1 LQTLFAIRG
10 RHQKNVTLPPDHV
23 SQGFFMTYE
32 EFASELPL
40 HRTMV
45 FESAEKREEALQGY
59 GINHEVRQLGKG
71 KFRSDLAVRGT
82 EQAELFSC
90 RMNKAVSISLKPAVG
105 MVGFLLARSANGQYS
120 ASGEN
125 VANDKLLVLPN
136 GSGTEIVAPDLAGVD
151 AIFVSESRFIEMTE
165 VLCPTFIRPERM
177 AVIEG
182 NAAQLHAL
190 RKAVIR
196 MVCDPDFE
204 PDHGLVSN
212 LFAATIAWM
221 ENPSSHAVPEDLLVN
236 GARTRTA
243 KLAQEFIQEHYRE
256 AVHIEDLCRVTGIGV
271 RTLQRCFR
279 EYFKMTIT
287 DYLNT
292 VRLNSAHRELAAAH
306 RSQESVTKIALR
318 HGFTHLGRF
327 SVKFRE
333 HFGESPSA
341 TLATRDGRKSHS
353 KEISATTFVDA
364 ANTFS

>member
-1 LQTLFAIRG
+1 
-10 RHQKNVTLPPDHV
+10 
-23 SQGFFMTYE
+23 MTYE
-32 EFASELPL
+32 EFASDLPL
-40 HRTMV
+40 HRTTI
-45 FESAEKREEALQGY
+45 FEYAEEREETLRRY
-59 GINHEVRQLGKG
+59 GINHEARQLGQG
-71 KFRSDLAVRGT
+71 VFRSDLVARS
-82 EQAELFSC
+82 AERVHLLSC
-90 RMNKAVSISLKPAVG
+90 RINKAVSMSLKPTVG

-136 GSGTEIVAPDLAGVD
+136 GSGTDIVTPDLAGAD
-151 AIFVSESRFIEMTE
+151 AIFVSESRFIEMIE
-165 VLCPTFIRPERM
+165 ALCPTFIRPERM

-190 RKAVIR
+190 RKAMIR
-196 MVCDPDFE
+196 IVCDPDFE
-204 PDHGLVSN
+204 PHHGLVSN

-221 ENPSSHAVPEDLLVN
+221 GNSSSHAVPEDLLVN

-243 KLAQEFIQEHYRE
+243 KLAQEFIQEHYRGD
-256 AVHIEDLCRVTGIGV
+256 VHIEDLCRVTGIGV

-279 EYFKMTIT
+279 EYFNMTIT

-292 VRLNSAHRELAAAH
+292 ARLNSVHRELAAAH
-306 RSQESVTKIALR
+306 PSQESVTEIALR

-341 TLATRDGRKSHS
+341 TLATRDGRKPH
-353 KEISATTFVDA
+353 
-364 ANTFS
+364 